1 MEGGVEE
8 KTKVESQWRGSSV
21 IWARLPYPADELTA
35 RFGRMTDY
43 ISLLPWITSIVGID
57 SMSSALSRELL
68 IFQVIGKIRDECL

>member
-8 KTKVESQWRGSSV
+8 KTKVDSQWRGSSV

-43 ISLLPWITSIVGID
+43 ISLLPWITSFLGID
-57 SMSSALSRELL
+57 SMSPVFSRELL
-68 IFQVIGKIRDECL
+68 IFQVTGKFRNIIL

>member
-68 IFQVIGKIRDECL
+68 IFQVIGKNRDECL